1 MQCKA
6 YCYATTGNYK
16 FHNLKAQQRRVA
28 LWQAKI
34 PVGTRVK
41 VYKNLHEDCYSIQD
55 AKTGIVIGYCSSIV
69 LTDPTFSVGEAGRE
83 KVVRTGQKNVH
94 AKVCGFYA
102 SHEASLF
109 GSTTQVTYN
118 PHKYSSFVRKVDE
131 STIKS
136 AKIALLDAS
145 GIKVIE

>member
-1 MQCKA
+1 MQCKTI
-6 YCYATTGNYK
+6 CYAKTGNFR
-16 FHNLKAQQRRVA
+16 FHNVEAQQRRVA
-28 LWQAKI
+28 LWKAKI

-69 LTDPTFSVGEAGRE
+69 LTDPTFSVGKAGRE

-94 AKVCGFYA
+94 AKVVGYFQ
-102 SHEASLF
+102 SHTVSLL
-109 GSTTQVTYN
+109 GQSSKVTYN
-118 PHKYSSFVRKVDE
+118 PYKYSSFVRKDDE

-145 GIKVIE
+145 GIKVVE